1 MMRIENKS
9 MRGFLIDPVL
19 LTNIIRTVWLRV
31 RRHADE
37 NLGFKGLTFKGLT
50 CNTCIYKH
58 RRTQG

>member
-9 MRGFLIDPVL
+9 MRGFLVDPVL

-37 NLGFKGLTFKGLT
+37 NLGFKGLT
-50 CNTCIYKH
+50 
-58 RRTQG
+58 

>member
-31 RRHADE
+31 RRHTDE
-37 NLGFKGLTFKGLT
+37 NLGFKGL
-50 CNTCIYKH
+50 I
-58 RRTQG
+58 